1 MPTSK
6 PSYRFRHKADCNSI
20 VIYSLNARPLS
31 LPGMEVQN
39 WAGALDVSATGVMP
53 SLEMAVTVLS
63 LSVVKMLTWQR
74 TVYICCVAAVSR

>member
-1 MPTSK
+1 
-6 PSYRFRHKADCNSI
+6 
-20 VIYSLNARPLS
+20 
-31 LPGMEVQN
+31 MEVQN

-63 LSVVKMLTWQR
+63 LSVVNMLTWLR